1 MAAAVR
7 AKYAG
12 IALALAA
19 VALLAACGGGGRA
32 PATPVAEATIRAV
45 RTIRFDRSA
54 LTLAA
59 DRDVRITFVNEDTG
73 ITHNLAIYRDSR
85 FSDRLYATESR
96 EPPFQATLTVRLAPG
111 TYYFRCDVHPAQMKG
126 TLTAR

>member
-7 AKYAG
+7 ARDAG

-19 VALLAACGGGGRA
+19 VALLAACGGGGQV

-54 LTLAA
+54 LTVAA
-59 DRDVRITFVNEDTG
+59 NRDVRITFANEDAG
-73 ITHNLAIYRDSR
+73 VAHNFAIYRDSAFR
-85 FSDRLYATESR
+85 EKLYETEVR
-96 EPPFQATLTVRLAPG
+96 QPPYQATLTVRLPPG